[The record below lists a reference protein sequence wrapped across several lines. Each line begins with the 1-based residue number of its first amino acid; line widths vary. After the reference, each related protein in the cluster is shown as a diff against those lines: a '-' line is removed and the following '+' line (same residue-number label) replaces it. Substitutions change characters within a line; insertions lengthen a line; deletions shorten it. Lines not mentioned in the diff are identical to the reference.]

1 MGRAVFERGVPAHA
15 PERRRSRTD
24 GVDAL
29 PHDRSEGDTGM
40 AWRDRTRERFR
51 GGSLTAIVL
60 IVIAV
65 LAVIYALFLRP

>member
-1 MGRAVFERGVPAHA
+1 
-15 PERRRSRTD
+15 
-24 GVDAL
+24 
-29 PHDRSEGDTGM
+29 M

-65 LAVIYALFLRP
+65 LAVIYGLFLRL